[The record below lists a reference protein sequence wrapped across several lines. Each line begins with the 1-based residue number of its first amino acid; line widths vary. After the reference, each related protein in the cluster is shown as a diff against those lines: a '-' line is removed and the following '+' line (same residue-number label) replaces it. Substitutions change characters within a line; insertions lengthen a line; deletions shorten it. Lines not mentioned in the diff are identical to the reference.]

1 MSFFNFRKK
10 PSKTDGAPEM
20 SAEASAATPVG
31 VSLGYLRQ
39 LELSGHGHLRIV
51 VARDWALA
59 RAHGG
64 TPNREDRK
72 HYRQQG
78 DTLYIGTGIGT
89 NGGYNSVGGS
99 NNITSISNSVV
110 GNIVQTAGGTVITGN
125 GNVQG
130 KKAQPFD
137 FVLYCPRLPHIAACK
152 HCENDAH
159 GVPQNHVKKT
169 S

>member
-72 HYRQQG
+72 QYRQQG
-78 DTLYIGTGIGT
+78 DNL
-89 NGGYNSVGGS
+89 
-99 NNITSISNSVV
+99 
-110 GNIVQTAGGTVITGN
+110 
-125 GNVQG
+125 
-130 KKAQPFD
+130 
-137 FVLYCPRLPHIAACK
+137 
-152 HCENDAH
+152 
-159 GVPQNHVKKT
+159 
-169 S
+169 